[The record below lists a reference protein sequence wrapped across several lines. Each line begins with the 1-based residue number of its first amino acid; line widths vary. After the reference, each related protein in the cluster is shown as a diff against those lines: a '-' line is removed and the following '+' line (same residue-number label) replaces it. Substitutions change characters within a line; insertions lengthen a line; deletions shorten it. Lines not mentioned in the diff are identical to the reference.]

1 MTNPVVADLLARFRS
16 EGDVAVPEA
25 WNATIGAEFEAAHV
39 TDDETLA
46 EIARVHDELGLL
58 IDPHTAVGVKAA
70 VDARGDQATPMVV
83 LSTAHPAKFPDAVE
97 AACGIRPQLP
107 ARLAD
112 LHQRPERIT
121 RAPND
126 LGALQELIREGIRH

>member
-1 MTNPVVADLLARFRS
+1 MEELSGAGRFTLSQGALERLR
-16 EGDVAVPEA
+16 
-25 WNATIGAEFEAAHV
+25 AEFDSGRCDEA
-39 TDDETLA
+39 ETAAVIAAVKA
-46 EIARVHDELGLL
+46 ETGLV